1 MTQVMS
7 KFSIGRFLVLV
18 VLLTLTEI
26 LDQVLVGG
34 LLNLVSC
41 AMSLATGILLSLFFT
56 WLVSKMMLQKLHIF
70 ALIWLNL
77 FVIRFLSNYI
87 EAYFFTNIFTSFTD
101 FIIRMSIALGISL
114 IEGTFIAFF
123 SVNRYEESLNVSLKE
138 YLSSRSHGSWITRI
152 AAGSVVYFPIYFFF
166 GMLIFPFVAVYYSDP
181 SFGLKVPGFEV
192 IIPLEFFRG
201 FLYVIVLLP
210 IMVSLKENG
219 RTRFIALSLMLFIPG
234 AFIPLILA
242 PSLPPAIVPFHLV
255 EILADSLVYGFAL
268 SRILRK
274 PEVPFEI

>member
-1 MTQVMS
+1 MS
-7 KFSIGRFLVLV
+7 KFNIGRFLVLL

-34 LLNLVSC
+34 ALNLVSC
-41 AMSLATGILLSLFFT
+41 TVRLATGILLSLFFT
-56 WLVSKMMLQKLHIF
+56 WLIDKMMLQKLYIF
-70 ALIWLNL
+70 ALVWLNL

-87 EAYFFTNIFTSFTD
+87 EGYFFTSIFTSFTD
-101 FIIRMSIALGISL
+101 FIIGMSIALGISL
-114 IEGTFIAFF
+114 IEGAFIAFLIT
-123 SVNRYEESLNVSLKE
+123 NEAEESLSVSLKG
-138 YLSSRSHGSWITRI
+138 YLSSRSHGSWIMRI

-181 SFGLKVPGFEV
+181 SLGLKVPGFEV

-210 IMVSLKENG
+210 IIVSLKENR

-234 AFIPLILA
+234 AFIPLIQQ
-242 PSLPPAIVPFHLV
+242 STLPPEIVPFHLL

-268 SRILRK
+268 SRILNK
-274 PEVPFEI
+274 SEALN